1 MLFLLYSEPDQQNGQ
16 TGLNQFSYN
25 FHYVMNAYAVALEKI
40 GAVQLV
46 QSPGHVDQIFEQHN
60 QKGET
65 CLFLPFAPLER
76 IPRLLKCPTIP
87 IVSWELS
94 NVPDEIWDDD
104 PNNAWRPLHA
114 GTWTQP
120 IASP

>member
-76 IPRLLKCPTIP
+76 IPRLLKISS
-87 IVSWELS
+87 SW
-94 NVPDEIWDDD
+94 I
-104 PNNAWRPLHA
+104 
-114 GTWTQP
+114 G
-120 IASP
+120 